1 MLNKKGKILSIVA
14 VLALVLSL
22 AAVIPAGFAGA
33 ATTGTVQLNRSVYSL
48 STSTGTDLFSATSA
62 FNVVKVRVTDADV
75 NVLNTATAY
84 FAQAAASSF
93 TLASAASIKGVD
105 VTGETPTGAVD
116 GSNATYTVANT
127 PLGDK
132 DGSGAVTTA
141 DVIVYV
147 GGSAVTVSSITASS
161 GAIVLAAAPAVGS
174 TVTVDYNY
182 QKYDTAAPGNS
193 PVSAISSVSQS
204 TTNFTVQTFTT
215 AGVTVLNSATSAG
228 NGLIAITFTYN
239 LTDTITSVP
248 LSSETTTAAG
258 TTRTIT
264 LTETTPSSGV
274 FEGTMTLEVSTGTT
288 STKLQIAA
296 GDTITTTY
304 TDASPSASLSTTA
317 SVDLTPPSITL
328 ISPSNALKTQD
339 STPSFSVEV
348 SDSGSPI
355 TVSTDVEL
363 VVGGSAV
370 TEAKTN
376 IVNGFKLTYLQAT
389 ALADGLV
396 SWYVSATDAV
406 GNAVSDPTVAAN
418 FITGS
423 SDAPYTVTVDNT
435 KVASFT
441 AKAGFGVNSAG
452 TDRTRSDNTGIEL
465 TFNETLSTASVANT
479 DFDVGGSIPTG
490 AHHSATL
497 KNTESF
503 TGDASAT
510 VFTITEFAAKDTDAD
525 ASFTDEYTVTVA
537 GVVVI
542 PSAANSTSVTLS
554 AAPASAAA
562 VNVTYTFDSSALVY
576 LTVDAQASDAK
587 PVVTVSGEVLDPAG
601 NANVASIKDTSDDD
615 INPTLTVTLDA
626 AVTADPDND
635 LDAEGTVTIT
645 SDESLAAVPTLAA
658 TATTG
663 TAGITFATSVAVT
676 GATNQWTATYVS
688 TTSAT
693 LDVKATGTDSQS
705 NTGTS
710 AAVSLRTD
718 VTDPA
723 LSAFT
728 PAAVASTV
736 TPNTTNQGLD
746 NIIRVSADF
755 GEASTTVVTST
766 LDSGDV
772 SAETFAE
779 GNTHI
784 LATALDAGTYTW
796 SITVADAAG
805 NESAASS
812 LKFTVAAPNT
822 FTVALGP
829 GWNLISVPA
838 RLDAASLSKV
848 FGTDSPKVTKVR
860 TWTQGDGWMIGNF
873 ADGAWSGD
881 ILAIKQ
887 GVGYWVYSTSA
898 DDLSVTLRRLGGV
911 PSAPRP
917 QDVITGWNLIGPQ
930 SIDMPPESTVAAAT
944 YLGTTGTVWYEF
956 SPDPA
961 VGFTRNPTN
970 LTSGSGYWVWFTK
983 DGQIIP

>member
-1 MLNKKGKILSIVA
+1 M
-14 VLALVLSL
+14 ALVLSL
-22 AAVIPAGFAGA
+22 VAVIPAAFVGA

-48 STSTGTDLFSATSA
+48 QAETGVDGFAATSA

-75 NVLNTATAY
+75 NVERTATAY
-84 FAQAAASSF
+84 YTQANTSSY
-93 TLASAASIKGVD
+93 TLASAASIKGAA
-105 VTGETPTGAVD
+105 VTGASAATGAID
-116 GSNATYTVANT
+116 GSNASFTVANT

-132 DGSGAVTTA
+132 DGSGAVSSA
-141 DVIVYV
+141 DVIAYV
-147 GGSAVTVSSITASS
+147 GGSAVTVSSIVASS
-161 GAIVLAAAPAVGS
+161 GTIVLAAAPAVGS
-174 TVTVDYNY
+174 TVTFDYNY
-182 QKYDTAAPGNS
+182 HKYDVTTPANS
-193 PVSAISSVSQS
+193 PVSAISSI
-204 TTNFTVQTFTT
+204 VQDGATFGYTSFVALT
-215 AGVTVLNSATSAG
+215 GVTGLSAATSASGG
-228 NGLIAITFTYN
+228 NTAITFTYN
-239 LTDTITSVP
+239 LVDSIADVP
-248 LSSETTTAAG
+248 IASNTTTAAG
-258 TTRTIT
+258 TTRDVD
-264 LTETTPSSGV
+264 LTETTASSGI
-274 FEGTMTLEVSTGTT
+274 FEGTIALQVSTGTT
-288 STKLQIAA
+288 ATSLQVAE
-296 GDTITTTY
+296 GDTITVTY
-304 TDASPSASLSTTA
+304 ADADPAASLSATA
-317 SVDLTPPSITL
+317 SVDLTPPTLTL
-328 ISPSNALKTQD
+328 ISPTNALRTTD
-339 STPSFSVEV
+339 TTPSFQVEI
-348 SDSGSPI
+348 SDSGAPI
-355 TVSTDVEL
+355 TVATDVEM

-389 ALADGLV
+389 ALADGTV
-396 SWYVSATDAV
+396 TWYVDAQDAV
-406 GNAVSDPTVAAN
+406 GNDVNDATVAAD

-423 SDAPYTVTVDNT
+423 SDKPYTVVIDNT
-435 KVASFT
+435 LVASFV
-441 AKAGFGVNSAG
+441 AKAGFGVNAAG
-452 TDRTRSDNTGIEL
+452 TARTKSDNTGIQL
-465 TFNETLSTASVANT
+465 KFNEALDTATVANT
-479 DFDVGGSIPTG
+479 DFDVDASTPTG

-497 KNTESF
+497 KNSESF
-503 TGDASAT
+503 TGDGSAVT
-510 VFTITEFAAKDTDAD
+510 FTIVDFAAVDTDAD
-525 ASFTDEYTVTVA
+525 TSFVDEYTVTVA
-537 GVVVI
+537 GVGVS
-542 PSAANSTSVTLS
+542 PSAASSTSVTV
-554 AAPASAAA
+554 ATAPVAAAA
-562 VNVTYTFDSSALVY
+562 VVVTYTFDSSTYVF

-587 PVVTVSGEVLDPAG
+587 PVVTVSGSVTDPAG
-601 NANVASIKDTSDDD
+601 NANVASIKDTADDD
-615 INPTLTVTLDA
+615 ISPTLTVSLDA
-626 AVTADPDND
+626 AVSADLDND
-635 LDAEGTVTIT
+635 ADAEGTVTIT
-645 SDESLAAVPTLAA
+645 SDETLGAAPVMAA

-663 TAGITFATSVAVT
+663 TAGITFGTVTAVT
-676 GATNQWTATYVS
+676 GSANTWTSAYVAS
-688 TTSAT
+688 TSAT
-693 LDVKATGTDSQS
+693 VDITATGSDSQANS
-705 NTGTS
+705 GTS

-728 PAAVASTV
+728 PAAVASTA

-755 GEASTTVVTST
+755 GEASTTVVSST
-766 LDSGDV
+766 LDSADV

-779 GNTHI
+779 GNIHI

-805 NESAASS
+805 NESSASS